1 MTLRV
6 TFDTNT
12 FDKVVR
18 PARYPQDPSR
28 QEFAAIHEAIKNGEL
43 LGFISE
49 TIITLEGIG
58 KDQRATVFGTTGL
71 QKRNEQISDD
81 TFQITLTTDQ
91 PARAPIHIKQAERF
105 VAAFDLGLR
114 VLGAP
119 RVGLPRVE
127 NGPYAKETSE
137 ELPERLDRF
146 FNIMR
151 AIEARDLG
159 HPRTLAIAAMWADR
173 APNQHWYNVLGEAK
187 DIHETREVARA
198 IAEWSDADSV
208 GAHYAYG
215 NDLFCTLDVAAGEAK
230 RGQSATLDAVNRR
243 WLLSDFGIKFVS
255 LHELATILQ
264 ESD

>member
-1 MTLRV
+1 MTLRA

-18 PARYPQDPSR
+18 PAKYPQDPSR
-28 QEFAAIHEAIKNGEL
+28 QEFADLHEAIKNGRL

-71 QKRNEQISDD
+71 QKRNTQISDD
-81 TFQITLTTDQ
+81 TFEITLTTEQ

-105 VAAFDLGLR
+105 GAAFDLGFR

-119 RVGLPRVE
+119 RVGMPRVE
-127 NGPYAKETSE
+127 NGPYVQQASE
-137 ELPERLDRF
+137 ALSERLDRF

-159 HPRTLAIAAMWADR
+159 HPRVLAIAARWADR
-173 APNQHWYNVLGEAK
+173 APNQHWYHMLGEAK

-198 IAEWSDADSV
+198 VAEWSDADSV

-215 NDLFCTLDVAAGEAK
+215 NDLFCTLDVAAGEGK
-230 RGQSATLDAVNRR
+230 RGQSAILDATNRQ
-243 WLLSDFGIKFVS
+243 WLSSDFGIKFVS
-255 LHELATILQ
+255 LHELATIVQ
-264 ESD
+264 QSD